1 MGLDYTLVQV
11 QPALSLVGSRF
22 LGPESGIVVWKVF
35 KGIAQQQIG
44 RLHSCLNTLKYLG
57 KINEKKDKQPFV
69 NTSHQLFNV

>member
-11 QPALSLVGSRF
+11 QPALSLVGSHF
-22 LGPESGIVVWKVF
+22 LEPESGIVVWKVF

-57 KINEKKDKQPFV
+57 K
-69 NTSHQLFNV
+69 